1 MGDPVQPAESGEV
14 DAQLAHLFDYCRALL
29 GSEDNAVRTA
39 RSVMVSAHALL
50 QEPDLRAWLFAL
62 ARSYAVASLQLGGD
76 EPRYEAPPAAA
87 AAGQQPRQ
95 GVMSAFAALPSRDR
109 EILDLVYRHGIRPA
123 DLGVVLAIPA
133 EEAYRRLAKAE
144 REFIG
149 LAAGPGASA
158 GADLEHIAD
167 LPLAALPAPKS
178 SGRLRRHRPARD
190 IEGAPR
196 WRALA
201 RRRMQLVATAVVLV
215 AAIVWGVVYLAAPG
229 HPGGS
234 HGATA
239 LPGNAA
245 SSVGQPASTP
255 NPAPAPRVKP
265 SAPPAIPIAL
275 LLPVPGRSANR
286 GVTLPPPSAGSSP
299 PTSSPPQS
307 PSPSPVSSPSPSAAP
322 TPSPDPSDSSS
333 LTNSP
338 SASPA
343 T

>member
-1 MGDPVQPAESGEV
+1 MAGADGAVVESRRGD
-14 DAQLAHLFDYCRALL
+14 AL
-29 GSEDNAVRTA
+29 
-39 RSVMVSAHALL
+39 SAHALL
-50 QEPDLRAWLFAL
+50 DEPDLRAWLFAF
-62 ARSYAVASLQLGGD
+62 ARSYAVALLQLGGD
-76 EPRYEAPPAAA
+76 EPSYQAPPAAA
-87 AAGQQPRQ
+87 APGQQPRQ
-95 GVMSAFAALPSRDR
+95 SVVSAFAALPSRDR

-123 DLGVVLAIPA
+123 DLEVVLAIPA

-144 REFIG
+144 RAFIG

-167 LPLAALPAPKS
+167 LPLAALPAPNS
-178 SGRLRRHRPARD
+178 SGRLRRHRPAREV
-190 IEGAPR
+190 EGTPR

-201 RRRMQLVATAVVLV
+201 RRRMQLVAAAVVPV
-215 AAIVWGVVYLAAPG
+215 AAIAWGVLYLAAPG

-234 HGATA
+234 HGTTV

-255 NPAPAPRVKP
+255 NPAPAPRVQP

-286 GVTLPPPSAGSSP
+286 RVTLPPPLVGSSP
-299 PTSSPPQS
+299 PTSSPSQS
-307 PSPSPVSSPSPSAAP
+307 PSLTPSSAPSPSVSP

-333 LTNSP
+333 STNSP